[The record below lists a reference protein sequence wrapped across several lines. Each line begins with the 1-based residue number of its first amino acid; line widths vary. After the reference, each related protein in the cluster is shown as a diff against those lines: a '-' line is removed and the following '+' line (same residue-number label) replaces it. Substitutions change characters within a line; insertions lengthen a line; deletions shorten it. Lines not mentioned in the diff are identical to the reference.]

1 MLTNTANQI
10 EPNLFILVDF
20 KVIQERYAGIFE
32 IFFFFPF
39 HGCPKFKILSKIEK
53 KTTKMLT
60 LKRPR
65 KIYLLLCVLLYHLEI
80 YLYEQIWINSTCKS
94 SKFGQFTWKF
104 DIFCTQCDFSYISY
118 DLQKYCDNMKSF
130 DNWALNDSI
139 LKWRSI
145 GGQHM

>member
-1 MLTNTANQI
+1 METANQI
-10 EPNLFILVDF
+10 EQTLVLLVDF
-20 KVIQERYAGIFE
+20 KGIQERYAGIFE

-53 KTTKMLT
+53 KNTKMLT

-94 SKFGQFTWKF
+94 SKFGQFT
-104 DIFCTQCDFSYISY
+104 
-118 DLQKYCDNMKSF
+118 
-130 DNWALNDSI
+130 
-139 LKWRSI
+139 
-145 GGQHM
+145 